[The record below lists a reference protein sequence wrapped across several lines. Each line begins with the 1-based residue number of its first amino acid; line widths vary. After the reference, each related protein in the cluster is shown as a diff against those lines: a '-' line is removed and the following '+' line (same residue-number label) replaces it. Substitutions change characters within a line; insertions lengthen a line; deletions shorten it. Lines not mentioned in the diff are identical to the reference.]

1 VETRERVPSTDGTE
15 LNRARA
21 MRNSGASDFRETW
34 DSHTW
39 TRDGGN
45 YLEPDAR
52 FGYGFLDAV
61 RRVFGTKD

>member
-1 VETRERVPSTDGTE
+1 MKEFA
-15 LNRARA
+15 ARP
-21 MRNSGASDFRETW
+21 DFRGNMVTLSTW
-34 DSHTW
+34 NEW
-39 TRDGGN
+39 TEGN